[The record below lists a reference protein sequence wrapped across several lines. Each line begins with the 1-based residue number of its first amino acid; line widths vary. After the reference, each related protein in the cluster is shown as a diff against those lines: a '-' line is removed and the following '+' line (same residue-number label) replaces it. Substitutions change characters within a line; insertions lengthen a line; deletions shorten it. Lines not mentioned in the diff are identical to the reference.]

1 MLKKQYALLIADA
14 NRISVALS
22 SSFVCRAGPNI
33 QYAVNV
39 KPSAILP
46 LQLKRVHVTF
56 SIYAKHDLHVS
67 KRMDRPTFER
77 ELQRSLKYFFWS
89 KCEWEVLISPWCEP
103 DKDKAIK
110 VDVCWQVMLNW
121 DKFAAYVW
129 EHTHRNIAS

>member
-1 MLKKQYALLIADA
+1 MKTM
-14 NRISVALS
+14 RSVDSLVWYVFYHDPHAGEIVAFNIFHHA
-22 SSFVCRAGPNI
+22 SFMKDIKSFLA
-33 QYAVNV
+33 
-39 KPSAILP
+39 
-46 LQLKRVHVTF
+46 
-56 SIYAKHDLHVS
+56 

-89 KCEWEVLISPWCEP
+89 KCEWEILISPWSGT